1 MTKLKR
7 YGVVLKNG
15 ADYSVMA
22 KSKADAIKRVKAGKG
37 RKIGQYI
44 ECSPTKRDQA
54 FLED

>member
-37 RKIGQYI
+37 RRVGQYI
-44 ECSPTKRDQA
+44 ECSPSKRDEA
-54 FLED
+54 FLEE